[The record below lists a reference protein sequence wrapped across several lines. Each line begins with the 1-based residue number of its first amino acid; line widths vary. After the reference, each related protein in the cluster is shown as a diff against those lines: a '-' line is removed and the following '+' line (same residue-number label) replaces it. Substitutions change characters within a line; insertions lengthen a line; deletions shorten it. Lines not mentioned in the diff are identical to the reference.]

1 MKIAVMG
8 AGGVG
13 GFYGARMARA
23 GEDVTFIARGPHL
36 AALRESGMRVESPH
50 IGDFHLPQVRATDD
64 PAQVG
69 PADLVWMTVKGYDL
83 ESGARAILPLI
94 GEDTVVIPLLNGVEV
109 AEDIG
114 AVVGMEHMMGGIV
127 QVSSAIAEPGL
138 IRYALM
144 DRLVFGELGGGSS
157 ARGQAILA
165 MMHKADIPAELSEEI
180 QVEVWKKFLFLDG
193 VAGLSS
199 LTRKTLGPVLGDPDT
214 RALLAGCMREVE
226 ALARKKG
233 VALEDNTVEEL
244 LQFAATRP
252 PEMKPS
258 MLLDLERGR
267 KIELDTFQ
275 GTTVRLGKELGVP
288 TPLNEFIYAAL
299 KLHAAGT
306 A

>member
-69 PADLVWMTVKGYDL
+69 PADLVWMTIKGYDL

-94 GEDTVVIPLLNGVEV
+94 GADTVVIPLLNGVEV

-138 IRYALM
+138 IRHALM

-288 TPLNEFIYAAL
+288 TPINEFIYTAL

>member
-94 GEDTVVIPLLNGVEV
+94 GADTVVIPLLNGVEV

-138 IRYALM
+138 IRHALM

-244 LQFAATRP
+244 LHFAATRP

-275 GTTVRLGKELGVP
+275 GTTVRLGKELG
-288 TPLNEFIYAAL
+288 
-299 KLHAAGT
+299 
-306 A
+306 